1 MKTKITIL
9 SALLVLG
16 ILAVSA
22 KAKASS
28 YIGPQPEGYK
38 YDLGANNL
46 SIFKL
51 FTIQPDKKSNV
62 QRQNRAK
69 SPAHKVETADK
80 KDQIFVTPSLDRIRR

>member
-1 MKTKITIL
+1 MRTKITSL

-16 ILAVSA
+16 ILAFSA
-22 KAKASS
+22 KAKASAV
-28 YIGPQPEGYK
+28 GPQPEGYK

-51 FTIQPDKKSNV
+51 FTIQPEKKNTV

-69 SPAHKVETADK
+69 APAHKVESGDK
-80 KDQIFVTPSLDRIRR
+80 KEQIILTNPSLDRLRR